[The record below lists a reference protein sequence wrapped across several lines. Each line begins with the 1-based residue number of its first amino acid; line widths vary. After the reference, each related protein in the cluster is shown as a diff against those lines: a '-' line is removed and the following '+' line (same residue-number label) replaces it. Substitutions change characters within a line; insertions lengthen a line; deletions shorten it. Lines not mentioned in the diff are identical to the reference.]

1 MFLLRF
7 EVGDQFWLI
16 GEGIC
21 KSSLTVLPSAEI
33 GEYMVILNPD
43 RRRDLDVLD

>member
-33 GEYMVILNPD
+33 GESGYA
-43 RRRDLDVLD
+43 LDSRWYQM